1 MLHYYKLYWL
11 NAFKIQ
17 GRARRKEFWYPV
29 LATLIIEIIAS
40 ILNAVLPLPS
50 WLTYTIATVF
60 TIVNYIPSFT
70 VTVRRFHDI
79 SMTMKIPIILFALT
93 ILSDI
98 GSIIP
103 NVNYDFNFNNAF
115 NITIAIIGLIIFLIF
130 IVLAIA
136 SLIACCTRGN
146 EASNKYGA
154 NPKYVNELK

>member
-11 NAFKIQ
+11 NAFKIH

-29 LATLIIEIIAS
+29 LVTLIIEIIAS

-50 WLTYTIATVF
+50 WLTYTVATVF

-79 SMTMKIPIILFALT
+79 SMTMKVPIILFTLT

-98 GSIIP
+98 GSIIPGP

-115 NITIAIIGLIIFLIF
+115 NITISIIGLIIFLAF
-130 IVLAIA
+130 IVLAIV
-136 SLIACCTRGN
+136 SLIADRK
-146 EASNKYGA
+146 S
-154 NPKYVNELK
+154 VV

>member
-1 MLHYYKLYWL
+1 MLHYYKLYWI
-11 NAFKIQ
+11 NAFKIH

-29 LATLIIEIIAS
+29 LVTLIIEIIAS

-50 WLTYTIATVF
+50 WLTYTVATVF

-79 SMTMKIPIILFALT
+79 SMTMKVPIILFTLT

-98 GSIIP
+98 GSIIPGP

-115 NITIAIIGLIIFLIF
+115 NITISIIGLIIFLAF
-130 IVLAIA
+130 IVLAIV

-146 EASNKYGA
+146 EYSNKYGA
-154 NPKYVNELK
+154 NPKYVN

>member
-11 NAFKIQ
+11 NAFKIH

-29 LATLIIEIIAS
+29 LVTLIIEIIAS

-50 WLTYTIATVF
+50 WLTYTVATVF

-79 SMTMKIPIILFALT
+79 SMTMKVPIILFTLT

-98 GSIIP
+98 GSIIPGP

-115 NITIAIIGLIIFLIF
+115 NITISIIGLIIFLAF
-130 IVLAIA
+130 IVLAIV

-154 NPKYVNELK
+154 NPKYVN